1 MADPVCRFNPVYG
14 QGMSVAAREAAIFH
28 QLLGARSALPD
39 PLVGLSIAFFQEAV
53 PLIDAPWTIAAN
65 LGFVYPET
73 RENACLIQRA
83 RCLALNRIA
92 ARDPTVH
99 KLTLEV
105 QHLLKLRS
113 ALFTPELVDRV
124 QAEMA
129 VLMIA
134 AFAILAKSQVAI
146 HVCGRRN
153 NSWMAK
159 VTATVALIG
168 VPRSALARQAVS

>member
-1 MADPVCRFNPVYG
+1 
-14 QGMSVAAREAAIFH
+14 MSVAAREAAIFH

-73 RENACLIQRA
+73 RGERPPGSEGTIKFG
-83 RCLALNRIA
+83 LALNRIA
-92 ARDPTVH
+92 ARDVH

-105 QHLLKLRS
+105 QHLLVPRS
-113 ALFTPELVDRV
+113 ALFTLVDRV

-129 VLMIA
+129 VLMIG
-134 AFAILAKSQVAI
+134 AFAMLAKSQVAI

-159 VTATVALIG
+159 ATATVALIG

>member
-1 MADPVCRFNPVYG
+1 
-14 QGMSVAAREAAIFH
+14 
-28 QLLGARSALPD
+28 
-39 PLVGLSIAFFQEAV
+39 VGLSIAFFQEAV

-73 RENACLIQRA
+73 RGERPPDSEGTIKFG
-83 RCLALNRIA
+83 LALNRIA

-105 QHLLKLRS
+105 QHVLKPRS

-129 VLMIA
+129 VLMIG
-134 AFAILAKSQVAI
+134 AFAMLIPGSHSRLRASQQLLDGQSDGHGSAYWRASIGIGTPSRIVSSSGTTIA
-146 HVCGRRN
+146 HADR
-153 NSWMAK
+153 
-159 VTATVALIG
+159 AL
-168 VPRSALARQAVS
+168 QW

>member
-1 MADPVCRFNPVYG
+1 VADAVCRFNPVHG

-39 PLVGLSIAFFQEAV
+39 PLVGLSTAFFQGAV

-73 RENACLIQRA
+73 RGERPPDSGGTIKFG
-83 RCLALNRIA
+83 LALNRIA

-105 QHLLKLRS
+105 
-113 ALFTPELVDRV
+113 
-124 QAEMA
+124 
-129 VLMIA
+129 
-134 AFAILAKSQVAI
+134 
-146 HVCGRRN
+146 
-153 NSWMAK
+153 
-159 VTATVALIG
+159 
-168 VPRSALARQAVS
+168 